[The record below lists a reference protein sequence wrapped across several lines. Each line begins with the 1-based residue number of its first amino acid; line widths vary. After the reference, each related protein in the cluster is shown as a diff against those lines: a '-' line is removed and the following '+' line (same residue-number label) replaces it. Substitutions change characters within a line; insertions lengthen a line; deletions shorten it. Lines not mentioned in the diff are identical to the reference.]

1 MYPSNREKF
10 NTRANELAGV
20 MDDAEEWR
28 VTTTLQLLW
37 EVAKDSPQVI
47 NYSNLSGVQA
57 LNWKMFVAEHQ

>member
-47 NYSNLSGVQA
+47 NYSNLSGV
-57 LNWKMFVAEHQ
+57 N